1 MKNTLPRT
9 KRTTRA
15 RRVPASPDTLSH
27 FTAVPPDPR
36 EVEQFARSVWQEEG
50 ARPGLLAQCRHE
62 VESQLRFTRHLLV
75 GDLIPGLNNRHNPCA

>member
-9 KRTTRA
+9 KRPSGV
-15 RRVPASPDTLSH
+15 RRSPVSPAPASLLPAL
-27 FTAVPPDPR
+27 PPDPH

-75 GDLIPGLNNRHNPCA
+75 GELIPGMTDRHNPCA